1 MKARCVHGQKE
12 MLWAD
17 WVDGR
22 KTRGR
27 TKGVYGGSQ
36 VLGLNSDGERL
47 GHSREKAFILF
58 TQFNMVGKAWWQEQ
72 KGERGQE
79 KGWPTKPQGHF
90 LETYFQQ
97 GFTS

>member
-47 GHSREKAFILF
+47 GHSREKAFLDKDDRFALGCVTVMCVSAHADI
-58 TQFNMVGKAWWQEQ
+58 
-72 KGERGQE
+72 
-79 KGWPTKPQGHF
+79 
-90 LETYFQQ
+90 QQ
-97 GFTS
+97 GIGEQSESETGL